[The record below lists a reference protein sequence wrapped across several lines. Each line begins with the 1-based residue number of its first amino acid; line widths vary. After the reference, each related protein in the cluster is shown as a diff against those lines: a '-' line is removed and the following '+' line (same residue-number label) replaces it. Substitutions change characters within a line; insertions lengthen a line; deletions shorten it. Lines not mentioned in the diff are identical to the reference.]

1 MRFTFSSFLFA
12 ILSHHTSLRT
22 LSNHHK
28 FASCSFTLCFA
39 CVPREDTSSP
49 ERCLSMSKPV
59 YSLSYS
65 SMLTEDCIHTDS
77 ILASAKATAPLA
89 TFLNGQGQSEAL
101 VVFDD
106 GELCHLQREPL
117 SSSGWNFNGIGYKI
131 GSMTAANR
139 GSVWMMDE
147 DHAIWM
153 TNAGHWNE
161 LGGQPVGDVSIS
173 AGLICN
179 YFISSKAILNRTC
192 WPERVVFVR
201 QAHQRGTAVVIDV
214 LYNHVN
220 ADARISGNSQVRPF
234 QPV

>member
-1 MRFTFSSFLFA
+1 
-12 ILSHHTSLRT
+12 
-22 LSNHHK
+22 
-28 FASCSFTLCFA
+28 
-39 CVPREDTSSP
+39 
-49 ERCLSMSKPV
+49 
-59 YSLSYS
+59 
-65 SMLTEDCIHTDS
+65 MLTEDYIHTDS

-101 VVFDD
+101 VLFDD

-131 GSMTAANR
+131 GSITAANR

-173 AGLICN
+173 AGLMQLLHIFEGN
-179 YFISSKAILNRTC
+179 TQPNLLAGTRGF
-192 WPERVVFVR
+192 
-201 QAHQRGTAVVIDV
+201 RGTGPPTR
-214 LYNHVN
+214 YRCCH
-220 ADARISGNSQVRPF
+220 RRPL
-234 QPV
+234 